1 MYAKTFL
8 TTVAA
13 LASIGFAGASLAAPA
28 AANPDQMSVAV
39 GVGDLN
45 LATQPGAAVALRR
58 IHNAAQSICGPAPD
72 IKDLE
77 RTADYRGCVA
87 ASMGPAVASLNN
99 PLVTALYTGQGEH
112 TAMLETASR

>member
-28 AANPDQMSVAV
+28 ANPDQMSVAV

-45 LATQPGAAVALRR
+45 LATQPGATVALRR

-72 IKDLE
+72 IRDLE
-77 RTADYRGCVA
+77 RTTDYRGCIA
-87 ASMGPAVASLNN
+87 ASMGPAVASLNS
-99 PLVTALYTGQGEH
+99 PLVTALYTGQGERS
-112 TAMLETASR
+112 ASLQTASR

>member
-1 MYAKTFL
+1 MIRSASCRPNAERRLFTSHPAHPVGARPEESLMYAKTFL

-58 IHNAAQSICGPAPD
+58 IHNAAQSICGPAP
-72 IKDLE
+72 
-77 RTADYRGCVA
+77 
-87 ASMGPAVASLNN
+87 
-99 PLVTALYTGQGEH
+99 
-112 TAMLETASR
+112 